1 MFDALIERHFAAEQ
15 TLANDQVIGPV
26 FSTISG
32 FTKTEDSLVGRADS
46 EAQSIELQAQRH
58 DALERIWESLIPDE
72 PIVNTNESNTGS
84 RDFEFSCSCTME
96 EIEANAPETLVDYLL
111 YCHLL

>member
-1 MFDALIERHFAAEQ
+1 MFDALIERHFVAAQ
-15 TLANDQVIGPV
+15 TLENDQVIGPV

-32 FTKTEDSLVGRADS
+32 FTKTEDPLVGRADS

-58 DALERIWESLIPDE
+58 DALDRIWESLIPDE
-72 PIVNTNESNTGS
+72 PIVNANESNTGS
-84 RDFEFSCSCTME
+84 RDFEFSCLCTME